1 MRDRA
6 WNPHTPMT
14 PFRNNDWD
22 EANPSTWDSHTSTPQ
37 YQPETPSGRP
47 FEAPTPGA
55 GWVSTPG
62 ASFSEA
68 GTPTEPTS
76 SFAAPSPYLPGTPG
90 GPPMTPGITSYLP
103 GTPGGQPMTPGTGA
117 LDPTSPAIGMYI
129 SDLYEPWLSALFCIG
144 GLVSAF
150 FSFWRFL
157 VHVSSS
163 PRAYR
168 TFFGTKVISVRQSI
182 LWAESSFCYCLLPS

>member
-1 MRDRA
+1 MPLSLGRSL
-6 WNPHTPMT
+6 
-14 PFRNNDWD
+14 
-22 EANPSTWDSHTSTPQ
+22 EACGFCNI
-37 YQPETPSGRP
+37 
-47 FEAPTPGA
+47 
-55 GWVSTPG
+55 V
-62 ASFSEA
+62 FSNHKFFVWA
-68 GTPTEPTS
+68 
-76 SFAAPSPYLPGTPG
+76 AAPSP
-90 GPPMTPGITSYLP
+90 YLP

-163 PRAYR
+163 PLAYR
-168 TFFGTKVISVRQSI
+168 TFFWNQSNISETKY
-182 LWAESSFCYCLLPS
+182 SFCYCLLPS